1 MHNHNGDDNNGHKS
15 MMWMMVVCCLLPVIV
30 LFGGT
35 AFFKS
40 IGYNWIGIGLV
51 AVFIVVHFGRMWRTR
66 HGHNNGDKKNH
77 DNCCN

>member
-15 MMWMMVVCCLLPVIV
+15 MMWMMVVCCLLPVVI
-30 LFGGT
+30 LLGGT

-51 AVFIVVHFGRMWRTR
+51 AIFLMIHFGRMRRVR
-66 HGHNNGDKKNH
+66 HSHNNEDKKSH